1 MENSYTGDWAN
12 IDIWESHGLSY
23 SDKTEALTF
32 TDKEFIESAV
42 LNVEIPAG
50 TKSFSLS
57 IKTGSMTEKGD
68 TGYITVGFGEG
79 SNIMSFR
86 SNGISSTS
94 YVETSL
100 GSSSDPINIVDGSKN
115 MYIKVEVKNDEMDD
129 IDFFFKDLDVK
140 FYNSKGQTDFYGN
153 LTSET
158 FIQTNTEEKVAPPDN
173 GPRVLIFILLIAA
186 LGGGVFAYKKLKDR
200 MYAL

>member
-1 MENSYTGDWAN
+1 MGNSYTGDWKN
-12 IDIWESHGLSY
+12 IEIWESHGLSY

-50 TKSFSLS
+50 TKSFSFS
-57 IKTGSMTEKGD
+57 IKMGSMTENGD

-79 SNIMSFR
+79 NNIMSFR

-115 MYIKVEVKNDEMDD
+115 MYIKVEVKNSEMDD

-140 FYNSKGQTDFYGN
+140 FYNNKGQTDFYGS

-158 FIQTNTEEKVAPPDN
+158 FIQTNTEENVAPPDN
-173 GPRVLIFILLIAA
+173 GPRVIIFLLIIAA

-200 MYAL
+200 MYTL

>member
-1 MENSYTGDWAN
+1 MGNSYTGDWAN
-12 IDIWESHGLSY
+12 IEIWESHGLSY

-50 TKSFSLS
+50 TKSFSFS
-57 IKTGSMTEKGD
+57 IKMGSMTENGD

-79 SNIMSFR
+79 NNIMSFR

-115 MYIKVEVKNDEMDD
+115 MYIKVEVKNSEMDD

-140 FYNSKGQTDFYGN
+140 FYNNKGQTDFYGS

-158 FIQTNTEEKVAPPDN
+158 FIQTNTEENVAPPDN
-173 GPRVLIFILLIAA
+173 GPRVIIFLLIIAA

-200 MYAL
+200 MYTL